1 MTTKI
6 SNILVKAIVFFA
18 VIGIIFLLTMY
29 NAKLLNTLNWFK
41 TSNVFYDKLVI
52 IISSISYSLGSIAV
66 VIWYNPNIKENENKV
81 SFTIR
86 QVSSIFL
93 KLVFV
98 IIDGIHVYVYNN
110 THIQDL
116 ATWLSPVYALQTS
129 LILFFVGSIVNDII
143 KNGNKKDEL
152 EKTKF
157 SELQSQ
163 IEVKETEIK
172 SLQTKYE
179 KIKTDIAD
187 FKSDIANK
195 QTNILELE
203 RELQAQQTENHKQK
217 SEISELQK
225 YYKFYLKS
233 EASRIRKKK
242 VENRT
247 EEEVLI
253 LVEAEK
259 DI

>member
-18 VIGIIFLLTMY
+18 VIGIVFLLTMY

-41 TSNVFYDKLVI
+41 TSNIFYDKLVI

-66 VIWYNPNIKENENKV
+66 VIWYNPTIREKENKV

-86 QVSSIFL
+86 QVSSVFL

-143 KNGNKKDEL
+143 KNGNKKDEH

-163 IEVKETEIK
+163 IEVKETEINL
-172 SLQTKYE
+172 LQTKYD

-195 QTNILELE
+195 QTNIFELE
-203 RELQAQQTENHKQK
+203 SKLQTQQTENHKQK

-242 VENRT
+242 VENK
-247 EEEVLI
+247 I
-253 LVEAEK
+253 
-259 DI
+259 